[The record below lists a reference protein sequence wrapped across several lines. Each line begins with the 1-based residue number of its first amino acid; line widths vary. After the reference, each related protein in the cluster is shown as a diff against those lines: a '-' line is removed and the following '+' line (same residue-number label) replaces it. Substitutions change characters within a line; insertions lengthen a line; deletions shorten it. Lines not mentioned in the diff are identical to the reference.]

1 MGLLLSVNGGE
12 VEEQLFRAVAV
23 LNLKNR
29 RLNILATIS
38 ILIIYCIA
46 QEVKSD
52 SSEFEKCYRAT
63 RESRNLI

>member
-1 MGLLLSVNGGE
+1 M
-12 VEEQLFRAVAV
+12 EEQLFRAVAV

-29 RLNILATIS
+29 QFNILATIS

-52 SSEFEKCYRAT
+52 NSASEESYGAT
-63 RESRNLI
+63 GEFRNLI